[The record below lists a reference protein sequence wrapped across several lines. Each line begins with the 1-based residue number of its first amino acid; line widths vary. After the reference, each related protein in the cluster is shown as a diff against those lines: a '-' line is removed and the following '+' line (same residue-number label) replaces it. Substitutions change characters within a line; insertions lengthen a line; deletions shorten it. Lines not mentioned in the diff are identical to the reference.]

1 MKLLFLFFLLPLQ
14 IFAQN
19 IAGVWTGTL
28 FNDTTKQFIKYEV
41 AISEYKGKLSGY
53 SHTIFLIDRT
63 ENIGV
68 KSIKIKRSGKHFF
81 VEDDKLI
88 YNNYTS
94 PPAKGVK
101 TYSELMLSQNDS
113 AMVLS
118 GPWNTN
124 QTKIYQ
130 KLTGNIFL
138 QKKKEIK
145 KTLIIP
151 KLENLGLAK
160 SLSFMTSSTLQ
171 KDLAVLNKSG
181 FIPAQLND
189 QAVVDSGNMVFDK
202 KKKVNSQS
210 DQFNIKGETSQ
221 QTTKEASKSTPDKSI
236 SKKITSPVVISSP
249 KNETVNMVS
258 PKSQNNKI
266 DKPGNTD
273 VKIVSE
279 VPKAEENS
287 IKNKVINDKSP
298 TTEMPVQK
306 NVVVNDVSVKSEIQ
320 PLEKQKITPK
330 KITGVVLNNINTLKV
345 IPQAAAEIATR
356 KIETVRSVEIKQDS
370 LLLSLY
376 DNGEIDGDTVSV
388 LLNGNVIMPMQGLT
402 ARGISKTI
410 YFTPEMGDSMVLV
423 MYAENL
429 GSIPP
434 NTGLLV
440 IHDGEDIFEIRFAGD
455 LRKNS
460 AIILKRKKKQ

>member
-1 MKLLFLFFLLPLQ
+1 MKLFFLFFLLPSQ
-14 IFAQN
+14 IFAQD

-41 AISEYKGKLSGY
+41 AISEYEGKLSGY
-53 SHTIFLIDRT
+53 SHTIFVIDST

-68 KSIKIKRSGKHFF
+68 KSIKIKRSGEHFL

-88 YNNYTS
+88 YNNYKA

-101 TYSELMLSQNDS
+101 TYSNLLLSQNDS

-118 GPWNTN
+118 GIWNTN

-138 QKKKEIK
+138 QKKKEIE

-151 KLENLGLAK
+151 KLEKLGLAK
-160 SLSFMTSSTLQ
+160 SLSFIASAPPQ
-171 KDLAVLNKSG
+171 KDLAALNQPG
-181 FIPAQLND
+181 FIPAHLND
-189 QAVVDSGNMVFDK
+189 QATVDSGNIVIDK
-202 KKKVNSQS
+202 KEKVNSQS
-210 DQFNIKGETSQ
+210 DQFDIKRETTQ
-221 QTTKEASKSTPDKSI
+221 QTTVEASKSTPDKSI
-236 SKKITSPVVISSP
+236 SITSPVAEISSP
-249 KNETVNMVS
+249 KNEPPNIVS
-258 PKSQNNKI
+258 SKSQNNKI
-266 DKPGNTD
+266 DTSGNID
-273 VKIVSE
+273 VKIEIGVL
-279 VPKAEENS
+279 KAEDSAMKKEI
-287 IKNKVINDKSP
+287 IKDKP
-298 TTEMPVQK
+298 GTTEMPVQK
-306 NVVVNDVSVKSEIQ
+306 NGVAKSGIHS
-320 PLEKQKITPK
+320 LEKQKITPK
-330 KITGVVLNNINTLKV
+330 KITGVVLNNINTFKV
-345 IPQAAAEIATR
+345 VPKAAAEIATR
-356 KIETVRSVEIKQDS
+356 KIETLRSVEIEQDS
-370 LLLSLY
+370 LLLTLY

-410 YFTPEMGDSMVLV
+410 YFTPEMGDSVVLV